1 MKASSVDQYAVIA
14 EIVDAVHEVSYWRAG
29 VLMERFV
36 RDADLA
42 GLLALRTSLAEEG
55 AAVGWPSA

>member
-1 MKASSVDQYAVIA
+1 MQASSAEQGAAIV
-14 EIVDAVHEVSYWRAG
+14 EIVAAVRDVDYWRAG

-42 GLLALRTSLAEEG
+42 GLAALRGVLNEET
-55 AAVGWPSA
+55 ATA

>member
-1 MKASSVDQYAVIA
+1 MIV
-14 EIVDAVHEVSYWRAG
+14 EIVAAVRNVDYWRAG

-42 GLLALRTSLAEEG
+42 ALAALRGALNED
-55 AAVGWPSA
+55 AAVEQRL